1 MKKVL
6 FALVIILGISAAAN
20 AQKPAKMKLKD
31 GVMMV
36 DNKPMLYKHGKY
48 TTLTQTYTCTD
59 GCKIS
64 TDGTI
69 TKPDGSV
76 MKLMNGYEIDKDGK
90 VAMIPHGQKGHVCG
104 PDCPMMKKSK

>member
-6 FALVIILGISAAAN
+6 FALAIIFGISVAAN
-20 AQKPAKMKLKD
+20 AQKQTKMKLKD

-36 DNKPMLYKHGKY
+36 DNKPMLCKKGKC
-48 TTLTQTYTCTD
+48 TTLTQTYTCKD

-69 TKPDGSV
+69 TKPDGSA
-76 MKLMNGYEIDKDGK
+76 MRLMNGYEIDKNGK
-90 VAMIPHGQKGHVCG
+90 VAMIPHGQTGHVCG
-104 PDCPMMKKSK
+104 KDCPMAKQM

>member
-6 FALVIILGISAAAN
+6 FALVIILGISASGN
-20 AQKPAKMKLKD
+20 AQKPAKMKSKD

-36 DNKPMLYKHGKY
+36 DNKPVLCKHGKCAP
-48 TTLTQTYTCTD
+48 LTQTYNCTD

-69 TKPDGSV
+69 TKPDGSA
-76 MKLMNGYEIDKDGK
+76 MKLMNGYQIDKNGK
-90 VAMIPHGQKGHVCG
+90 VAMIIHGQKGHVCG
-104 PDCPMMKKSK
+104 PDCSMHDKM